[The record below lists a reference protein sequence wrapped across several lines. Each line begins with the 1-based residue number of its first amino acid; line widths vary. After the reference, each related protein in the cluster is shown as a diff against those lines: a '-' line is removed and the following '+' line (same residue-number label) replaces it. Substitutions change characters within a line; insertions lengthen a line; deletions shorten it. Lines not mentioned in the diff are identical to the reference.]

1 MTTTLRAYV
10 AGLVGFGAVALLLTS
25 LVIPVSDAIAPG
37 GAGSAWGLGPL
48 VGVVLWTAITL
59 AMGALPVEL
68 PSGSRM
74 YVTTAPLIVVMALGG
89 PTAAGWV
96 AVIGATEARELRG
109 QVPWYGTLANHA
121 MVMVPAI
128 AGSLTIGA
136 IEVSLGLPAYQ
147 FAPGTEVQTFIGT
160 IAGSFVYFIINLT
173 LASSAVA
180 IRTGAPF
187 RTVAASDARS
197 WTNLFPLAPLAWLMA
212 QMYVAAWWAALLFAI
227 PLYTTRVAF
236 HRFVEM
242 REMFTETI
250 RALAEAVD
258 KRDPFTSRHSQHVME
273 IAVAIG
279 RVRKVSSADLDALEW
294 GGLLHDIGKIGV
306 PDSILL
312 KPDRLTKEERT
323 LMNAHPEKGA
333 EIIEQVK
340 RLAPVVPLIRHHHEW
355 FNGSGYPARLVG
367 MEIPE
372 LARIVG
378 VADAFE
384 AMTAARPYRM
394 TPLTREEALSEL
406 RRFAGIQFDP
416 QMVEA
421 FAKTEWAH
429 DVPDPGRPN
438 EPRQIPTIQ
447 ELAEKLTVASTPE
460 PAAPSVENS

>member
-1 MTTTLRAYV
+1 MA
-10 AGLVGFGAVALLLTS
+10 LVLTS
-25 LVIPVSDAIAPG
+25 LVIPVSEAIAPG
-37 GAGSAWGLGPL
+37 GPASALDYGPL
-48 VGVVLWTAITL
+48 IGVVLWTLVTL
-59 AMGALPVEL
+59 AMSALPVEL

-96 AVIGATEARELRG
+96 AVIGATEVRELRR

-121 MVMVPAI
+121 MVMIPAI
-128 AGSLTIGA
+128 AGSLAIGA
-136 IEVSLGLPAYQ
+136 VEVGFGLPAYQ

-160 IAGSFVYFIINLT
+160 LTGSFVYFVINLV
-173 LASSAVA
+173 LASWAVA
-180 IRTGAPF
+180 LRTNAPF
-187 RTVAASDARS
+187 RAVAASDARS
-197 WTNLFPLAPLAWLMA
+197 WTNSFPLAPLAWLMA

-242 REMFTETI
+242 REMFTQTI
-250 RALAEAVD
+250 GALAEAVD
-258 KRDPFTSRHSQHVME
+258 KRDPYTSLHSHNVKE

-279 RVRKVSSADLDALEW
+279 RIRKVSAADLDALEW

-312 KPDRLTKEERT
+312 KPDRLTKEERV

-333 EIIEQVK
+333 EIIEPVK

-355 FNGSGYPARLVG
+355 FNGSGYPQRLVG

-384 AMTAARPYRM
+384 AMTSARPYRM
-394 TPLTREEALSEL
+394 TPLTHAEALAEL

-421 FAKTEWAH
+421 FARTEFAR
-429 DVPDPGRPN
+429 DIPDPARPN
-438 EPRQIPTIQ
+438 DPRQIPTIQ
-447 ELAEKLTVASTPE
+447 EVAERLATASAAE
-460 PAAPSVENS
+460 PGAAAAENG